1 MKLLIILPTLNE
13 KNNINYI
20 VNRIFFLIKSTDILF
35 VDDNSSDGSKEII
48 KKLNKKNKKIFYI
61 FRKKKYGIGSA
72 HKIAF
77 HWAKKHNYGLCATM
91 DCDRTHDPYYL
102 KKMLNLIRKDY
113 AIINTNRFKTLNN
126 LEEWSFFR
134 KILTKMRFF
143 FVKLLLRTKLDSSG
157 GLRMYNL
164 KKIDFKHFF
173 LSKNNSYF
181 FLIESL
187 FFFEKLN
194 YKIFEIPIILKK
206 RTYEKSKIKIKD
218 VLYSF
223 FSLIKLSFCNNKKI

>member
-1 MKLLIILPTLNE
+1 MKLLIIIPTLNE
-13 KNNINYI
+13 KDNINYI
-20 VNRIFFLIKSTDILF
+20 ANRIFFFIKKTDILF
-35 VDDNSSDGSKEII
+35 VDDNSSDGSKKLI
-48 KKLNKKNKKIFYI
+48 KKLSKKNKNIFFI

-72 HKIAF
+72 YKIAF
-77 HWAKKHNYGLCATM
+77 LWAKKRNYGLCATM
-91 DCDRTHDPYYL
+91 DCDRTHNPYYL

-113 AIINTNRFKTLNN
+113 EIVNTNRFKTLNSIKD
-126 LEEWSFFR
+126 WSFFR
-134 KILTKMRFF
+134 KMLTKMRFF
-143 FVKLLLRTKLDSSG
+143 FVKVLLKTNLDSSG

-187 FFFEKLN
+187 FYFEKLN
-194 YKIFEIPIILKK
+194 YKIFEIPISLKK
-206 RTYEKSKIKIKD
+206 RTYEKSKMNIKE

-223 FSLIKLSFCNNKKI
+223 FFLIKLSFCNKKI